1 MSGSYL
7 RWLPRAA
14 SLLLCLLFW
23 QLAASGHWNLGLV
36 TFANVPSPLAVIHA
50 ALGLGDSGR
59 LGQHLAA
66 SLSRVF
72 AGYLAALI
80 IGIALG
86 LAIGRSK
93 WAEDVLLPPL
103 EVLRP
108 IPAVAWIP
116 WRS

>member
-1 MSGSYL
+1 MSRSIT
-7 RWLPRAA
+7 RWIPRAA

-23 QLAASGHWNLGLV
+23 QFAADGRWNLGLV
-36 TFANVPSPLAVIHA
+36 TFANVPTPLAVVDA
-50 ALGLGDSGR
+50 ALGLGDSGK
-59 LGQHLAA
+59 LAQHLSS

-93 WAEDVLLPPL
+93 RAEDLLLPPL

-108 IPAVAWIP
+108 IPAVA
-116 WRS
+116 